1 MLISDFILQP
11 SSRSLVI
18 KTQQQCWVLS
28 YEYLRVYS
36 PAQQASKQKLIGHKK
51 EVKLINIEVVGKH
64 GYRFCFDDSHS
75 FIINDNVLIEL
86 AQNYQDNWQTYL
98 AFLEKNNISRE
109 AKIDIVNLS

>member
-11 SSRSLVI
+11 ASLSLVI
-18 KTQQQCWVLS
+18 KTEQESWVLN

-36 PAQQASKQKLIGHKK
+36 PMQQASKQKLIGHKK
-51 EVKLINIEVVGKH
+51 AVRLIAIEVVGKH

-75 FIINDNVLIEL
+75 FITNDKVLIEL
-86 AQNYQDNWQTYL
+86 AQNYQDNWQHYL
-98 AFLEKNNISRE
+98 ALLEKNNVSRE